1 MKQQS
6 YKFLKFFNKHEK
18 KFLLFLSSF
27 ILIPATVLII
37 SILNLEIIGSSEDFI
52 NQEGYCNMYLSSE
65 VLDQFNNKEAIVKK
79 EKRDVY
85 IFPELSNLK
94 CLGFVTEINSNDM
107 TNDVITLYY
116 GSNSK
121 VFNYLDTFFNL
132 TLICS
137 LIFLRKKNLSIVLI
151 IYLIFNILNFK
162 VFNPLDLSYK
172 IFLPIIGPE
181 SIDSTT
187 FLKNLF
193 MIFFFIKINNNKGY
207 LILLTYILFFSVDY
221 FGIFVVLIYLKNRFG
236 FSFSKS
242 EQKYFILLPLFFY
255 ILRIFSTFTEQL
267 NYFWITLGQRVY
279 RGFTVFPDLQW
290 TLFGLRCNG
299 DPNSSLYFGN
309 VKENKIVC
317 YDLRGGPLDSYLSI
331 NGDVQILSLVIGNL
345 SIVLL
350 LICFYYL
357 LSKYQ
362 QHYVLLVFLI
372 LSPPMNHLTF
382 YGNDDLIILLISLYC
397 LINFKK
403 NSLFKVLLILIISL
417 FNLHPA
423 PLLGGIFL
431 VALKEKNKK
440 IILYSSI
447 AISIFSAL
455 FFVDLIYNSKN
466 INNAWLAPGYGFGI
480 YLDIL
485 LLDKYFDF
493 SLLISTSLILIFI
506 IFLYRFLKVK
516 ENKILISQNISDVYL
531 VIPSICWFLVTFL
544 YTNNTY
550 RIPLF
555 YCVFFLFF
563 INAND
568 TLRKIILFFIFLEPI
583 VLQSYLSSK
592 LFIMAISDLSSYIL
606 FVLFMIYLFDFLK
619 DFLNPLREKIK
630 LGN

>member
-6 YKFLKFFNKHEK
+6 YKFQKFFNQHEK
-18 KFLLFLSSF
+18 KLLLFLSSF
-27 ILIPATVLII
+27 ILIPVTVFFI
-37 SILNLEIIGSSEDFI
+37 SVFNLEIIGSSEDLI
-52 NQEGYCNMYLSSE
+52 NKESYCNMFLSSE
-65 VLDQFNNKEAIVKK
+65 VLDQFINKESIVKK
-79 EKRDVY
+79 EKRDIY

-94 CLGFVTEINSNDM
+94 CLGFITEINSNEIS
-107 TNDVITLYY
+107 NDVITLYY

-121 VFNYLDTFFNL
+121 VFNYLDIFFNL
-132 TLICS
+132 TIICS
-137 LIFLRKKNLSIVLI
+137 LILLRKKNLPLVLV
-151 IYLIFNILNFK
+151 IYLIFNIFNFK

-181 SIDSTT
+181 SMDSTT

-193 MIFFFIKINNNKGY
+193 MIIFFIKINNKKGY
-207 LILLTYILFFSVDY
+207 LLLLTYILFFSIDY
-221 FGIFVVLIYLKNRFG
+221 FGIFVVLIYLKNKFE

-242 EQKYFILLPLFFY
+242 EQKYFMLLPLFFY

-267 NYFWITLGQRVY
+267 DYFWITLGQRVY
-279 RGFTVFPDLQW
+279 RGFTIFPDLQW
-290 TLFGLRCNG
+290 TLFGLRCNS
-299 DPNSSLYFGN
+299 DPNSSFYFGN
-309 VKENKIVC
+309 VKENKIFC

-331 NGDVQILSLVIGNL
+331 KGDIYTLSLVIGNL
-345 SIVLL
+345 SIILL

-357 LSKYQ
+357 LSKYR

-382 YGNDDLIILLISLYC
+382 YGNDDLIILLISLFC
-397 LINFKK
+397 LINFKQH
-403 NSLFKVLLILIISL
+403 SLFKVLLILLISL

-440 IILYSSI
+440 IILYSTL
-447 AISIFSAL
+447 AISIFSSL

-485 LLDKYFDF
+485 LLDKYFDLSF
-493 SLLISTSLILIFI
+493 LLSTSLILIFI
-506 IFLYRFLKVK
+506 IFLYRLLKVK
-516 ENKILISQNISDVYL
+516 ENKILFSENISDVYL
-531 VIPSICWFLVTFL
+531 VIPSICWYLVTFL

-592 LFIMAISDLSSYIL
+592 LFIMAISNLSSYIL
-606 FVLFMIYLFDFLK
+606 FILFIFYLFDFLK
-619 DFLNPLREKIK
+619 DFLIPLREKIK